1 MMNDTNRPSLREEMD
16 ELKSKLMSAEM
27 TIKILVE
34 RLNTL
39 ETPVTVA
46 KQSRCCVRKKP
57 KEINDYLRNGSRT
70 H

>member
-16 ELKSKLMSAEM
+16 ELKSKLLSAEM

-39 ETPVTVA
+39 EHAVEDIT
-46 KQSRCCVRKKP
+46 
-57 KEINDYLRNGSRT
+57 KETNNQ
-70 H
+70 

>member
-16 ELKSKLMSAEM
+16 ELKSKLLSAEM

-39 ETPVTVA
+39 EHTCYCRQTV
-46 KQSRCCVRKKP
+46 STLCP
-57 KEINDYLRNGSRT
+57 KEIERNQ
-70 H
+70 